1 MKHIYTNNKKKY
13 LSYSDIYHCIDSKD
27 NVSFNVERFIQGA
40 SDKKNY
46 MVLEFKHNERVI
58 QDRQFLS
65 RIHEHLTKSYPKAIV
80 HDITIQPMYAPELRK
95 HYIAV
100 STY

>member
-1 MKHIYTNNKKKY
+1 MKH
-13 LSYSDIYHCIDSKD
+13 
-27 NVSFNVERFIQGA
+27 
-40 SDKKNY
+40 
-46 MVLEFKHNERVI
+46 
-58 QDRQFLS
+58 
-65 RIHEHLTKSYPKAIV
+65 AIV